1 MKKYILLD
9 FDGVMIPS
17 KPWKP
22 VPIMSDGFYKFDD
35 RVISYLN
42 RIIDETSAT
51 IILTTILIDL

>member
-17 KPWKP
+17 KTWKP
-22 VPIMSDGFYKFDD
+22 VPIMSDGVYKFVD
-35 RVISYLN
+35 RAISYLN